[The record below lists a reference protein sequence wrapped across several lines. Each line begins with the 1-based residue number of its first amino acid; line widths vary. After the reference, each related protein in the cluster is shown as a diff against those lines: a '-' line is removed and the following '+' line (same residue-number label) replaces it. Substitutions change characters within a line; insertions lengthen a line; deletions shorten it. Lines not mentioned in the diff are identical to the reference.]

1 MKMKRGLKVWADYD
15 KNGRWYLAIEKKK
28 GKLTL
33 DEIRETAMEYESD
46 FYALIVEAVEK
57 EIQSYFDWDFDGDF
71 VRLYRA
77 TDFLDC
83 EK

>member
-1 MKMKRGLKVWADYD
+1 MKRSLKVWTDYD
-15 KNGRWYLAIEKKK
+15 ENGRWYLAVEKKK

-33 DEIRETAMEYESD
+33 DEIREAVMEYEQD
-46 FYALIVEAVEK
+46 FYALIIEAVEK
-57 EIQSYFDWDFDGDF
+57 EIQLYYDWNFDGDF

-83 EK
+83 VK